1 MGRSTGPDRASIGMT
16 PKRVARS
23 DGALRKT
30 LIRLLSVSSAS
41 PLWAGAVAPETA
53 CEAADIVPCALPAE
67 VPVAWLTAAAWLA
80 VPPGSVFW
88 FGEANGVS
96 AVADADRP
104 A

>member
-1 MGRSTGPDRASIGMT
+1 MGRSPGPDRASIGMT

-53 CEAADIVPCALPAE
+53 CEADDMALCALPAE
-67 VPVAWLTAAAWLA
+67 VPVAWLTAVAWLA
-80 VPPGSVFW
+80 DAAGSVFW
-88 FGEANGVS
+88 LGELNGLS
-96 AVADADRP
+96 TVAAADEP